1 MLPHVSTFM
10 DSKILAL
17 VALLAIGTT
26 YAYAETSTVEVP
38 FESHGQSC
46 WFDDLAIEYHC
57 TWQGVVEK
65 FTIEDL
71 KEYKSILSNEVYD
84 QEIQRLNEEALAEI
98 AIEQAKLSPNEK
110 IIQKIEEK
118 LDRGIATA
126 SDSVLMNLL
135 KELSTCRQGMD
146 ERTQHVQ
153 TAREFEISD
162 FELWSVNNVKYDGPI
177 GKIVMAI
184 EECQAQEHVYKLSVG
199 YQNFDF
205 GSKQYSLADKFTPD
219 IQAVNYDSLVATDSG
234 INKSLICDS
243 NQHSQQYKKQ
253 FGCLV
258 LYDGLDAEEIKRQN
272 ETRFGTDGK
281 ISYESQVLTD
291 YMDFLSN
298 YGSRQATVEDKKVQE
313 EIALPIAN
321 EWKEDH
327 NFYNNHK
334 GLE

>member
-1 MLPHVSTFM
+1 
-10 DSKILAL
+10 L
-17 VALLAIGTT
+17 VALLTMSVTLAH
-26 YAYAETSTVEVP
+26 AETSTVEVP
-38 FESHGQSC
+38 FDSHGQSC
-46 WFDDLAIEYHC
+46 WYDDLAVEYHC
-57 TWQGVVEK
+57 TWQGVVET

-71 KEYKSILSNEVYD
+71 EEFRDILDETIY
-84 QEIQRLNEEALAEI
+84 NEELKRLQETALAEI
-98 AIEQAKLSPNEK
+98 AEEKAILSPNEK
-110 IIQKIEEK
+110 TILAIENK
-118 LDRGIATA
+118 LNQGIATA

-135 KELSTCRQGMD
+135 KELNTCRQGMD

-162 FELWSVNNVKYDGPI
+162 FELWSANNVKYDGPI